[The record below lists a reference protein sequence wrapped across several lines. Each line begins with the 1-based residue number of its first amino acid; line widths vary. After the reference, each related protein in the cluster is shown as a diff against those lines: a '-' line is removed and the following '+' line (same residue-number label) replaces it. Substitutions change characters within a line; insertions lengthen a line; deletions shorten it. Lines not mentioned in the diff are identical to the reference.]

1 MTLVVHTARIG
12 TRDPDAFDVTRKS
25 GDRTFAPSDELFLR
39 MFRLKHRG
47 LAGYNAWRDYCASYA
62 AEMERSR
69 ATHPARWEALLARER
84 VVLTCYCDHGNCHR
98 VLLARILATLGAR
111 YDGELE

>member
-12 TRDPDAFDVTRKS
+12 TTDPDAFDVTFKS
-25 GDRTFAPSDELFLR
+25 GDRTFSPSSVLFSRMVTLR
-39 MFRLKHRG
+39 KRG
-47 LAGYNAWRDYCASYA
+47 LAGYNAWKWYTQSYL

-69 ATHPARWEALLARER
+69 AEHPERWTRLLSRER

-98 VLLARILATLGAR
+98 VLLARLLVDLGAR
-111 YDGELE
+111 YEGEL